1 MRERER
7 KKKKLS
13 HTNILRMR
21 GEKGTISKRKRKKN
35 RSNMYAQVYKA
46 LQVFYELC
54 GANTMKE
61 W

>member
-21 GEKGTISKRKRKKN
+21 GEKGTISKRKRKKIEAICMHK
-35 RSNMYAQVYKA
+35 STKHYKCFMSCVE
-46 LQVFYELC
+46 QIQ
-54 GANTMKE
+54 
-61 W
+61 